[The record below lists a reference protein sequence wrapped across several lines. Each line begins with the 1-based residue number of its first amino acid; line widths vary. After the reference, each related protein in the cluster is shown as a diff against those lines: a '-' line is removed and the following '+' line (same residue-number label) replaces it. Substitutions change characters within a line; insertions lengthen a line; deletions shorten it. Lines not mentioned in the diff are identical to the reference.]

1 MTNNF
6 VISFHQEFFLNV
18 KDLIRVDVAG
28 DLGKHFDAWGAV
40 ETELQVKFN
49 AAKEGV
55 HKALCDNID
64 TRGALDVIRELI
76 TGCNI
81 YIRDNANKVGLNKLL
96 LRRIA
101 EYVTDLL
108 HIFGAI
114 QGPRG
119 GLGFP
124 LGGAGG
130 ADGSQQNVEE
140 LVMPFVKTMAEFR
153 GSVREQARQLKA
165 VEILKLCDDLRD
177 EQLPNLGVRLEDK
190 ENGPA
195 AIKLMS
201 KEALLKEREQKK
213 AQELEKAAEKERK
226 RLEQLALAEARE
238 AQKKVNPKE
247 MFLKETDKYSAF
259 DENGLPTLDVEG
271 KEVSKGQVKKLQKLQ
286 QAQEKKY
293 NEYLASLK

>member
-1 MTNNF
+1 M
-6 VISFHQEFFLNV
+6 NV
-18 KDLIRVDVAG
+18 KDLIRGDGGA
-28 DLGKHFDAWGAV
+28 DLGKHFDQWRSV
-40 ETELQVKFN
+40 ESELQKKLN
-49 AAKEGV
+49 KAKEAV
-55 HKALCDNID
+55 HLALCDNVD
-64 TRGALDVIRELI
+64 TRTVLDILRDLVSA
-76 TGCNI
+76 CNI
-81 YIRDNANKVGLNKLL
+81 YIRDSSKSSSSGVNKLL
-96 LRRIA
+96 LKRIG

-124 LGGAGG
+124 LQCGGGSG
-130 ADGSQQNVEE
+130 GSQQNTED
-140 LVMPFVKTMAEFR
+140 LVMPFLKTMAEFR

-165 VEILKLCDDLRD
+165 VEILKLCDELRD

-195 AIKLMS
+195 AIKLMTR
-201 KEALLKEREQKK
+201 EALLKERDQKK

-226 RLEQLALAEARE
+226 RLEQLALQEARE
-238 AQKKVNPKE
+238 AQRKINPKE
-247 MFLKETDKYSAF
+247 MFRKETDKYSAF
-259 DENGLPTLDVEG
+259 DENGLPTLCVGGE
-271 KEVSKGQVKKLQKLQ
+271 EVSKGQQKKLQKLQ

>member
-1 MTNNF
+1 M
-6 VISFHQEFFLNV
+6 
-18 KDLIRVDVAG
+18 DVSN
-28 DLGKHFDAWGAV
+28 DLGKHFDAWRAV
-40 ETELQVKFN
+40 EMQLQVKLN
-49 AAKEGV
+49 AAKDGV
-55 HKALCDNID
+55 HRALCDNVD
-64 TRGALDVIRELI
+64 TRTALDVIRELVA
-76 TGCNI
+76 GCNI
-81 YIRDNANKVGLNKLL
+81 YIRDNAKTGLNKLL

-108 HIFGAI
+108 HLFGAI
-114 QGPRG
+114 SGPRG

-124 LGGAGG
+124 LGGGAGG
-130 ADGSQQNVEE
+130 AGQQNTEE
-140 LVMPFVKTMAEFR
+140 LVMPFLKTMADFR

-165 VEILKLCDDLRD
+165 VEILRLCDELRD

-201 KEALLKEREQKK
+201 REALLKEREQKK
-213 AQELEKAAEKERK
+213 AQELEKAVEKERK

-238 AQKKVNPKE
+238 AQKKINPKE

-259 DENGLPTLDVEG
+259 DENGLPTLDKEG
-271 KEVSKGQVKKLQKLQ
+271 KEVSKGQIKKLQKLQ

-293 NEYLASLK
+293 NEYLASLKG

>member
-1 MTNNF
+1 MDVGTN
-6 VISFHQEFFLNV
+6 
-18 KDLIRVDVAG
+18 
-28 DLGKHFDAWGAV
+28 LGRHFDAWGAV
-40 ETELQVKFN
+40 EMELQIKFN
-49 AAKEGV
+49 AAKDNV
-55 HKALCDNID
+55 HKALCDNVD
-64 TRGALDVIRELI
+64 TRTALDVIRELV

-81 YIRDNANKVGLNKLL
+81 YIRDNAKTGVNKLL
-96 LRRIA
+96 LRRIG

-114 QGPRG
+114 MGPRG

-124 LGGAGG
+124 LGSSTAG
-130 ADGSQQNVEE
+130 QQNTEE
-140 LVMPFVKTMAEFR
+140 LVMPFVKTMADFR

-195 AIKLMS
+195 AIKLMT

-226 RLEQLALAEARE
+226 RLELLALATAKE
-238 AQKKVNPKE
+238 AQKKINPKE
-247 MFLKETDKYSAF
+247 MFLGETDKYSAF
-259 DENGLPTLDVEG
+259 DENGLPTLDKEG

>member
-1 MTNNF
+1 M
-6 VISFHQEFFLNV
+6 
-18 KDLIRVDVAG
+18 IRVDQLNG
-28 DLGKHFDAWGAV
+28 DLGKHFDVWRA
-40 ETELQVKFN
+40 EESEMQKKFN
-49 AAKEGV
+49 SAKEAV
-55 HKALCDNID
+55 HLALCDNVD
-64 TRGALDVIRELI
+64 TRTVLDVLRDLVA
-76 TGCNI
+76 GCNI
-81 YIRDNANKVGLNKLL
+81 YIRDSSKSAGVNKLL
-96 LRRIA
+96 LKRIA
-101 EYVTDLL
+101 EYITDLL

-124 LGGAGG
+124 VCAAGG
-130 ADGSQQNVEE
+130 GNQNTEE
-140 LVMPFVKTMAEFR
+140 LVMPFLKAMADFR
-153 GSVREQARQLKA
+153 GNVREQARTLKA
-165 VEILKLCDDLRD
+165 QEILKLCDDLRD
-177 EQLPNLGVRLEDK
+177 EHLPNLGVRLEDR
-190 ENGPA
+190 ENGPV

-201 KEALLKEREQKK
+201 REVLLKEREQKK

-238 AQKKVNPKE
+238 AQKKINPKE

-271 KEVSKGQVKKLQKLQ
+271 KEVSKGQQKKLQKLQ